1 MAFEPLDIRYQEFRR
16 RVRGYDVEEVRAYLA
31 ELADYVSSLK
41 EELAACQKEVE
52 RLKGELARSRA
63 EEAELKRAV
72 VAAEKIAR
80 EVKAQAE
87 REAELI
93 LKEAQAAKE
102 KALREA
108 VEQLARMRG
117 ELERLKKEREL
128 FKNQFKGLL
137 LGYLESLDKES
148 KP

>member
-1 MAFEPLDIRYQEFRR
+1 VAFEPLDIRYQEFRR